1 MDCRDH
7 GQKVVGFFL
16 AFPNPKSD
24 VLQNSCRPTFSRTI
38 TPSHLLIIR
47 QRPIWNS
54 RLCLSF
60 SVSAGG
66 EVELRLI
73 GAGGDYGVVVSVDDH
88 SMRVVSADGH
98 NVLPVEVE
106 KLILMPG
113 ERYDV
118 RVRGN
123 QAPDSYWI
131 RARVLSKDGEE
142 DKIDGT

>member
-1 MDCRDH
+1 M
-7 GQKVVGFFL
+7 
-16 AFPNPKSD
+16 
-24 VLQNSCRPTFSRTI
+24 
-38 TPSHLLIIR
+38 LIIR

-88 SMRVVSADGH
+88 SMRVVSSDGH
-98 NVLPVEVE
+98 NVLPVEVQ

-131 RARVLSKDGEE
+131 RARVLGQDGEA
-142 DKIDGT
+142 DKIDGTWKKTQSYLTILLTARLSDLSGSTAVDTRACFQEF